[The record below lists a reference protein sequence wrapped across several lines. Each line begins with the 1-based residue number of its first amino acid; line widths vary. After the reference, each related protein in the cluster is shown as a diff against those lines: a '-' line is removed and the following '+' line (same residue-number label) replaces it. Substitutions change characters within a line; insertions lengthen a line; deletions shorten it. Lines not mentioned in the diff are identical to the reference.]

1 MAFSYRDYGQ
11 MWGSV
16 GQLMA
21 NLAGIVLAGTLTLLL
36 QKALWAVRRR
46 RTAAAA
52 TSRA

>member
-1 MAFSYRDYGQ
+1 

-36 QKALWAVRRR
+36 QKALWKTKRRPTPVDR
-46 RTAAAA
+46 RTPNA
-52 TSRA
+52 SGRM